1 MVIEDLLQ
9 HLRHELEKIGVE
21 YEPEENSELP
31 YIKQKLEQAQ
41 KKLKTIEKR
50 RDNIHEFLEDG
61 TYTKEKFMD
70 RMNKLDEEE
79 NQLIELINELNQK
92 LSSEKERDS
101 NQNQII
107 PAISNALE
115 VFELGDARQ
124 KNILLKSF
132 IHKIMYTRESKK
144 EDFQLKVIYIQ

>member
-1 MVIEDLLQ
+1 
-9 HLRHELEKIGVE
+9 
-21 YEPEENSELP
+21 
-31 YIKQKLEQAQ
+31 
-41 KKLKTIEKR
+41 
-50 RDNIHEFLEDG
+50 
-61 TYTKEKFMD
+61 
-70 RMNKLDEEE
+70 MNKLDEEE

-92 LSSEKERDS
+92 LSSEKEKDS

-132 IHKIMYTRESKK
+132 IYKIMYTRESKK